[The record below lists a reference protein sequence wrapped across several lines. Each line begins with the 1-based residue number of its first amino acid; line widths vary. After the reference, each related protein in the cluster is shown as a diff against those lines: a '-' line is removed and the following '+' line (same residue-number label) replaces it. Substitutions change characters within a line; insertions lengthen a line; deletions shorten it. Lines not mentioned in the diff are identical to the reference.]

1 MIYMSK
7 NKKGNRLEISADKV
21 HLKSERNGI
30 TEENQNQQ
38 RNTQKQAMG
47 PNNKR

>member
-1 MIYMSK
+1 MSK

-30 TEENQNQQ
+30 SEENQNQQ
-38 RNTQKQAMG
+38 HNTQKEAMG
-47 PNNKR
+47 PNTKR